1 MRKYLFL
8 IGCFLTVSAPAMAQD
23 EVIELVRS
31 EPVRD
36 ELITVVGTGLPQ
48 DLDWIGQSIS
58 VIGAEELDRVQS
70 PDLASVLQ
78 RLPGVSLA
86 RNGSLGGFTGLF
98 VRGASSQQVLVMV
111 DGIRVADVASPGGG
125 SDLGTLSASGLGKVE
140 LLRGSNSVV
149 WGSDAIGG
157 VLAVTTR
164 SLDGPQASVEYGANQ
179 SLDAQAGFGLQER
192 SYELVLTGGYTK
204 TDGFSSAASGTE
216 ADGFRQW
223 SGQGRAW
230 IGLGDDVA
238 IKFAGRYADSR
249 LEFDGYSF
257 APPYGLIDT
266 PEYSNI
272 TEWSGRAGLEYY
284 ADDLQL
290 EAGYALHDL
299 RRNNF
304 NPDFGD
310 DPGFTARGRDQRA
323 ELKGSYDL
331 SSGLNLTFGADHAW
345 ERFSTTYDARK
356 KANSTSAHVLL
367 GWAGERLNLAAGARI
382 DDHSGFG
389 SEWTFG
395 ANGSYEIGRGW
406 RLRASYGEGFK
417 APTLYQLYSDYGDAS
432 LSPESS
438 KSYDIGIERGDRN
451 GPLHLALT
459 LFRRDSRNL
468 IDFASCAGAQC
479 ATRPYGLYQNVG
491 KARAQ
496 GVEIELGARVT
507 GNLRAQAA
515 YTWMKA
521 KDRTPGGFNQG
532 NDLARRPRH
541 AVNVSLDWE
550 TPLAGLALGADL
562 RMVGKSFDDAG
573 NFTRLDSYAT
583 GTLRASLPV
592 TEKIE
597 LFGRIEN
604 VTDADYQ
611 TVAGYN
617 TAGRSAYVGAR
628 ARF

>member
-1 MRKYLFL
+1 MRKYLFFISSSL
-8 IGCFLTVSAPAMAQD
+8 VFASPAMAQD
-23 EVIELVRS
+23 
-31 EPVRD
+31 PA
-36 ELITVVGTGLPQ
+36 ITVLASGLDAQ
-48 DLDWIGQSIS
+48 VDASGQSIS
-58 VIGAEELDRVQS
+58 VIGADELESIQS
-70 PDLASVLQ
+70 RDLATVLQ
-78 RLPGVSLA
+78 RLPGVSLS
-86 RNGSLGGFTGLF
+86 RNGSVGGFTGLF

-111 DGIRVADVASPGGG
+111 DGVRVADVAAPGGG
-125 SDLGTLSASGLGKVE
+125 ADLGTLSAGGIGKLE

-164 SLDGPQASVEYGANQ
+164 SDVDGVSASAEYGSRG
-179 SLDAQAGFGLQER
+179 SLDAQAGFSMEESG
-192 SYELVLTGGYTK
+192 YELAMSGGYTE

-223 SGQGRAW
+223 RGNGRAR
-230 IGLGDDVA
+230 IGIVANLGA
-238 IKFAGRYADSR
+238 TFAGRYADSR

-257 APPYGLIDT
+257 SPPYGLIDT
-266 PEYSNI
+266 PEFSDI
-272 TEWSGRAGLEYY
+272 AEWSGRAGLEYQG
-284 ADDLQL
+284 DDLQV
-290 EAGYALHDL
+290 EAAYALHDL
-299 RRNNF
+299 QRSNY
-304 NPDFGD
+304 NPDFGV
-310 DPGFTARGRDQRA
+310 DPTFAARGREQRA
-323 ELKGSYDL
+323 EMKGRHGDL
-331 SSGLNLTFGADHAW
+331 HNGLSVSFGADHAW

-356 KANSTSAHVLL
+356 KANSSSAHALF
-367 GWAGERLNLAAGARI
+367 GWAGSDGLNLAAGARI

-395 ANGSYEIGRGW
+395 ANASWRFAERW

-417 APTLYQLYSDYGDAS
+417 APTLYQLYSDYGDAGMN
-432 LSPESS
+432 PERS

-451 GPLHLALT
+451 GALYLALT

-468 IDFASCAGAQC
+468 IDFAGCAGAQC
-479 ATRPYGLYQNVG
+479 QTRPFGLYQNVG

-496 GVEIELGARVT
+496 GIEVEIGTRIT
-507 GNLRAQAA
+507 GSFRAQAA
-515 YTWMKA
+515 YTYLKA
-521 KDRTPGGFNQG
+521 KDRSSGGYNQG

-541 AVNVSLDWE
+541 AVTVAVDWT

-562 RMVGKSFDDAG
+562 RMVSTSFDDAG
-573 NFTRLDSYAT
+573 NFTRLDGYAT

-592 TEKIE
+592 SDGIE

-604 VTDADYQ
+604 LTDTQYQ

-617 TAGRSAYVGAR
+617 TAGRSGFVGAR

>member
-8 IGCFLTVSAPAMAQD
+8 VGCSLAFNAPALAQN
-23 EVIELVRS
+23 
-31 EPVRD
+31 PA
-36 ELITVVGTGLPQ
+36 ITVVASGLEVPVESS
-48 DLDWIGQSIS
+48 GQSIS

-70 PDLASVLQ
+70 PDLATVLQ

-125 SDLGTLSASGLGKVE
+125 SDLGTLSVSGLGKVE

-164 SLDGPQASVEYGANQ
+164 SLDGPQASVEYGTNE
-179 SLDAQAGFGLQER
+179 SLDAQVGFGMQER
-192 SYELVLTGGYTK
+192 TYEFAVSGGYTE

-223 SGQGRAW
+223 RGQGRAR
-230 IGLGDDVA
+230 IALGDNFGV
-238 IKFAGRYADSR
+238 KLAGRYADSR
-249 LEFDGYSF
+249 LDFDGYSF
-257 APPYGLIDT
+257 SPPYDLIDT

-272 TEWSGRAGLEYY
+272 TEWSGRAGLEY
-284 ADDLQL
+284 ARVGLRI
-290 EAGYALHDL
+290 EAAYVLHDL
-299 RRNNF
+299 RRDNF
-304 NPDFGD
+304 NPDFGN
-310 DPGFTARGRDQRA
+310 DPTFAAKGRDERA
-323 ELKGSYDL
+323 ELKGSYAL
-331 SSGLNLTFGADHAW
+331 SSGLSLTFGADHAR

-356 KANSTSAHVLL
+356 KANSTSAHALL

-395 ANGSYEIGRGW
+395 ANGSYEIGDGW

-432 LSPESS
+432 LAPESS
-438 KSYDIGIERGDRN
+438 KSYDIGIEQGDRN

-468 IDFASCAGAQC
+468 IDFASCTGAQC
-479 ATRPYGLYQNVG
+479 TTRPYGLYQNVG

-496 GVEIELGARVT
+496 GVEIELGARVSE
-507 GNLRAQAA
+507 NLRAQAA

-521 KDRTPGGFNQG
+521 KGRTPGGFNRG

-573 NFTRLDSYAT
+573 NFTRLNSYAT
-583 GTLRASLPV
+583 GTLRASMPV
-592 TEKIE
+592 TENIE

-604 VTDADYQ
+604 VTDAQYQ

-617 TAGRSAYVGAR
+617 TAGRSAFVGAR

>member
-1 MRKYLFL
+1 MRKCLFL
-8 IGCFLTVSAPAMAQD
+8 IGCSLTVSAPTMAQN
-23 EVIELVRS
+23 
-31 EPVRD
+31 PA
-36 ELITVVGTGLPQ
+36 ITVVASGLEVPVESS
-48 DLDWIGQSIS
+48 GQSIS

-164 SLDGPQASVEYGANQ
+164 SLDGPQASVEYGTNE
-179 SLDAQAGFGLQER
+179 SLDAQAGFGIQED
-192 SYELVLTGGYTK
+192 SYEFAVSGGYSE
-204 TDGFSSAASGTE
+204 TDGFSSAAGGTE

-223 SGQGRAW
+223 RGQGRGRIELVPG
-230 IGLGDDVA
+230 IGINL
-238 IKFAGRYADSR
+238 AGRYAESR

-257 APPYGLIDT
+257 APPYDLIDT

-272 TEWSGRAGLEYY
+272 TEWSGRAGLEY
-284 ADDLQL
+284 ARDGLRI
-290 EAGYALHDL
+290 EAAYALHDL
-299 RRNNF
+299 RRANF
-304 NPDFGD
+304 NPDFGS
-310 DPGFTARGRDQRA
+310 DPGFVAKGRDERA
-323 ELKGSYDL
+323 ELKGSYAL
-331 SSGLNLTFGADHAW
+331 STGLSLTFGADHAR
-345 ERFSTTYDARK
+345 ERFSTRYDARK
-356 KANSTSAHVLL
+356 KANSTSAHALL
-367 GWAGERLNLAAGARI
+367 GWGGSSFNLAAGARI

-432 LSPESS
+432 LAPESS
-438 KSYDIGIERGDRN
+438 KSYDIGIEQGDRN

-468 IDFASCAGAQC
+468 IDFASCTGAQC
-479 ATRPYGLYQNVG
+479 TTRPYGLYQNVG

-496 GVEIELGARVT
+496 GVEIELGARVSE
-507 GNLRAQAA
+507 NLRAQAA

-521 KDRTPGGFNQG
+521 KDRTPGGFNRG

-541 AVNVSLDWE
+541 AVNFSLDWE

-573 NFTRLDSYAT
+573 NFTRLNSYAT
-583 GTLRASLPV
+583 GTLRASMPV
-592 TEKIE
+592 TENIE

-604 VTDADYQ
+604 VTDAQYQ

-617 TAGRSAYVGAR
+617 TAGRSAFVGAR